1 MTSPALQTLLA
12 IIKCVDDSNDNEWNS
27 LTPNQ
32 MLCKIESQLFGLDAA
47 LMKESMFVVRG
58 LFNLLGRAL
67 FNRYGSLAVIYA
79 KASNGEI
86 SIMSLLDYSYKLS
99 FGETLFAR
107 KNKIFHA
114 ALEQA
119 GFKGQRDCTALDLI
133 HEYRQ
138 YEGPAQ
144 QKLFK
149 NLTNRKYPYKAMRY
163 NRASIKEGLHM
174 YLYHPSRVAK
184 WLEENPDKELEEY
197 LV

>member
-1 MTSPALQTLLA
+1 MTSPVLQTLLA
-12 IIKCVDDSNDNEWNS
+12 IISRVDDRNDNEWNS
-27 LTPNQ
+27 LTPKQ
-32 MLCKIESQLFGLDAA
+32 ILCKIEGHFFGLYIA
-47 LMKESMFVVRG
+47 LLEESMFVIRG
-58 LFNLLGRAL
+58 LFNLLGQAL
-67 FNRYGSLAVIYA
+67 FNRYGRLAVVYD
-79 KASNGEI
+79 KASNGDI
-86 SIMSLLDYSYKLS
+86 TIMPMLDYIYKLS